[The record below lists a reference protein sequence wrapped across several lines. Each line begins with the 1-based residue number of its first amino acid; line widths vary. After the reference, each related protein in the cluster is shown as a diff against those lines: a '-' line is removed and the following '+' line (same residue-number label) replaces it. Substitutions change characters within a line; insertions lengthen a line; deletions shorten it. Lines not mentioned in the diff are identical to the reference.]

1 MIEKPTLIRTIQM
14 SDVRR
19 RWGPFFAG
27 AGAPAALTGVG
38 STATVGLD
46 ARMLPDRFCGD
57 AVAALWGVLCV
68 RDRVGLRDVGRCGR
82 RNGEELVEVRHHH
95 LWHRYLGHRQLLQ
108 RFQLWQ
114 RRKFR

>member
-1 MIEKPTLIRTIQM
+1 M

-68 RDRVGLRDVGRCGR
+68 RAVAAPAVGADPASGTASG
-82 RNGEELVEVRHHH
+82 
-95 LWHRYLGHRQLLQ
+95 
-108 RFQLWQ
+108 
-114 RRKFR
+114 